1 MLSRLDLNGT
11 WKARGFDFQH
21 GSPDVYVGDGADE
34 RVFMDA
40 QVPGD
45 IHLDLRK
52 LGLVGDPNIGL
63 EAQNQRWVEEQ
74 VWVYRRSFIA
84 PANALGKRAWLVF
97 DALDLVADIYL
108 NGEKIGSHANVFLP
122 CRIDVSG
129 KLKDG
134 ENTLAVRIE
143 SGLYSVAEKPSQD
156 YNPAMDHKLHK
167 RAWLRKPQCQFSWD
181 WAPRLVNVGIPRPV
195 RLEWTD
201 SARID
206 ALVVY
211 PVLSDDMKSARIE
224 VRAFVENVKDQ
235 PVNAIIRVR
244 VPEAGQTVE
253 KTVELPAGVSR
264 QDVTVEIADPKLW
277 WPRPHGDQ
285 PLYTVQCE
293 IEIDG
298 GLADSAQRRT
308 GIRSVK
314 INQDPHPVTGR
325 YFIIEVNGKPIFA
338 KGGNWVQP
346 DTIYAGIEPD
356 RFRRLVDL
364 AVDANFNCL
373 RIWGGGL
380 YADHALLEACDK
392 AGVMVWH
399 DFIFA
404 CSKYTGDDPEF
415 LASVRKEI
423 EYQVRDLSP
432 YPSLV
437 VWCGNNELEWAAW
450 EWGFDRDRAHPDYA
464 LYHLEIPRIIARED
478 PSRPYWP
485 SSPYSLDNVNPKDLT
500 TGDQHP
506 WNVSLGAGG
515 TDFWLYRAY
524 VSRFPNEGGVLGATG
539 LATLRQALIPPP
551 TIPPA
556 TIPPGILPGGTED
569 QLRLFSPAWEFHDNA
584 CNYWQGAGVCYRAL
598 EDWLGLKPDEIAFE
612 DYVFLSGL
620 LQAEGVRE
628 YIDNYRRRMYS
639 SASAI
644 FWMYNDTWPQS
655 HGWTIVDYYLR
666 RKLAYHPVRRAFAPI
681 SVVAAVEGD
690 KILIFGINDTEQPWA
705 GDVRYGL
712 FKLAGGLPIDQTAS
726 VTLPPNASTVIGEL
740 PLLGERA
747 GVRAEDA
754 GAFALLVANG
764 AMVAQNRLFLARFKD
779 LKWADSEIRIERRGE
794 KVAFTCDA
802 FAWGVCLD
810 PDCDS
815 PLPDDL
821 FDLLPGID
829 YEIDWPSDKPLPEVR
844 RTGHGTCR

>member
-1 MLSRLDLNGT
+1 MLSKLDLNGT

-21 GSPDVYVGDGADE
+21 GSPEGYLGPGANE
-34 RVFMDA
+34 RVFIDA
-40 QVPGD
+40 RVPGD
-45 IHLDLRK
+45 IHLDLQNV
-52 LGLVGDPNIGL
+52 GLVGDPNIGL

-74 VWVYRRSFIA
+74 IWVYRRTFAA
-84 PANALGKRAWLVF
+84 PAEALAKRAWLVF
-97 DALDLVADIYL
+97 DALDLAADVYL

-134 ENTLAVRIE
+134 ENTLAVRID
-143 SGLYSVAEKPSQD
+143 SGLYSVADKPSQP
-156 YNPAMDHKLHK
+156 YNPGMDHKLHK

-181 WAPRLVNVGIPRPV
+181 WAPRLVNVGIPRGV

-206 ALVVY
+206 ALTVY
-211 PVLSDDMKSARIE
+211 PVLSDDLKSARIE
-224 VRAFVENVKDQ
+224 VRAFVENVKEE
-235 PVNAIIRVR
+235 PTKAVIRVR
-244 VPEAGQTVE
+244 VPEAGQVIE
-253 KTVELPAGVSR
+253 KAVELPAGVSR
-264 QDVTVEIADPKLW
+264 QDVSVEIPDPKLW

-285 PLYTVQCE
+285 PLYTVECE
-293 IEIDG
+293 IEINGDI
-298 GLADSAQRRT
+298 ADSAKRRT
-308 GIRSVK
+308 GLRNVK
-314 INQDPHPVTGR
+314 INQNPHPATGR

-338 KGGNWVQP
+338 KGGNWVPP
-346 DTIYAGIEPD
+346 DTIYATIEPD
-356 RFRRLVDL
+356 RIRKLVDL
-364 AVDANFNCL
+364 AVEANFNCL

-380 YADHALLEACDK
+380 YADHALLEACDE
-392 AGVMVWH
+392 AGIMVWH

-404 CSKYTGDDPEF
+404 CSKYPGDDPEF
-415 LASVRKEI
+415 LGNVRKEI

-450 EWGFDRDRAHPDYA
+450 EWGYDRDHAHPDYA
-464 LYHLEIPRIIARED
+464 LYHLEIPRIVARED

-515 TDFWLYRAY
+515 TDFWLYRAD

-539 LATLRQALIPPP
+539 MATLRQAL
-551 TIPPA
+551 PA
-556 TIPPGILPGGTED
+556 D
-569 QLRLFSPAWEFHDNA
+569 QLHLFSPAWEFHDNA
-584 CNYWQGAGVCYRAL
+584 CNYWQGAGVCYRAM
-598 EDWLGLKPDEIAFE
+598 EDWLGLTPDDVPFPE
-612 DYVFLSGL
+612 YVYLSGL
-620 LQAEGVRE
+620 LQCEGLGE
-628 YIDNYRRRMYS
+628 YINNYRRRMYS

-681 SVVAAVEGD
+681 TVVPAVEGD
-690 KILIFGINDTEQPWA
+690 KIVIFGINDTEQSWA
-705 GDVRYGL
+705 GEVRFGL
-712 FKLAGGLPIDQTAS
+712 FNLAGGLPIDKATA
-726 VTLPPNASTVIGEL
+726 VTLPPNASTVIGEVAL
-740 PLLGERA
+740 SELESR
-747 GVRAEDA
+747 GVENA
-754 GAFALLVANG
+754 GAFALLIKNG
-764 AMVAQNRLFLARFKD
+764 VTIAQNRLFTARFKD
-779 LKWADSEIRIERRGE
+779 LKWADSEIRVERRGE
-794 KVAFTCDA
+794 KVAFSCNT

-815 PLPDDL
+815 PVPDDL
-821 FDLLPGID
+821 FDLLPGIA
-829 YEIDWPSDKPLPEVR
+829 YEIEWPSDRPLPEVR
-844 RTGHGTCR
+844 RKGS

>member
-1 MLSRLDLNGT
+1 MLSKLDLNGT

-21 GSPDVYVGDGADE
+21 GIPEGYVVPGADE
-34 RVFMDA
+34 RIFIDA

-52 LGLVGDPNIGL
+52 VGLVGDPNIGL

-74 VWVYRRSFIA
+74 IWVYRKAFIA
-84 PANALGKRAWLVF
+84 PADALGKRAWLVF
-97 DALDLVADIYL
+97 EALDLVADIYL

-181 WAPRLVNVGIPRPV
+181 WAPRLVNVGIPGPV

-206 ALVVY
+206 ALTVY
-211 PVLSDDMKSARIE
+211 PVLSDDMKSAQIE
-224 VRAFVENVKDQ
+224 VRAFVESVKAE
-235 PVNAIIRVR
+235 PIKAVIRVR
-244 VPEAGQTVE
+244 VPEADQVVE

-264 QDVTVEIADPKLW
+264 QDVTVEIPNPKLW

-293 IEIDG
+293 IEIAG
-298 GLADSAQRRT
+298 TVVDSGQRRT
-308 GIRSVK
+308 GIRSVR
-314 INQDPHPVTGR
+314 INQNPHPVTGR
-325 YFIIEVNGKPIFA
+325 YFIIEINGKPIFA
-338 KGGNWVQP
+338 KGGNWVPP
-346 DTIYAGIEPD
+346 DTIYAGIEAD
-356 RFRRLVDL
+356 RWRKLVDL

-380 YADHALLEACDK
+380 YADHALLEACDE

-404 CSKYTGDDPEF
+404 CSKYPGDDPEF
-415 LASVRKEI
+415 LGNVRKEI

-450 EWGFDRDRAHPDYA
+450 EWGYDRDHAHPDYA
-464 LYHLEIPRIIARED
+464 LYHMEIPRIITRED

-485 SSPYSLDNVNPKDLT
+485 SSPYSLDYGVPNDHT

-506 WNVSLGAGG
+506 WNVSLQEEG
-515 TDFWLYRAY
+515 TNLWWYRTD

-539 LATLRQALIPPP
+539 MATLRQALG
-551 TIPPA
+551 A
-556 TIPPGILPGGTED
+556 D
-569 QLRLFSPAWEFHDNA
+569 QLRVFSPAWEFHDNA
-584 CNYWQGAGVCYRAL
+584 CNYGGAVGVCYKLL
-598 EDWLGLKPDEIAFE
+598 EDWLGLKPDDIPFE

-620 LQAEGVRE
+620 LQCEGLSE
-628 YIDNYRRRMYS
+628 YINNYRRRMYS
-639 SASAI
+639 TASAI

-666 RKLAYHPVRRAFAPI
+666 RKLAYHPVRRAFAPVT
-681 SVVAAVEGD
+681 VVPAVEGD
-690 KILIFGINDTEQPWA
+690 KILIFGINDTEKPWR
-705 GDVRYGL
+705 GEVRLGL
-712 FKLAGGLPIDQTAS
+712 FKLAGGLPIDQAGL
-726 VTLPPNASTVIGEL
+726 VTLPPNESTLIAHI
-740 PLLGERA
+740 PLSKLERLGFEN
-747 GVRAEDA
+747 G
-754 GAFALLVANG
+754 GAFALLIENG
-764 AMVAQNRLFLARFKD
+764 MTVAQNRLFLARFKD
-779 LKWADSEIRIERRGE
+779 LRWADSEIRVERRGE
-794 KVAFTCDA
+794 KVVFSCDA

-815 PLPDDL
+815 PVSDDL

-844 RTGHGTCR
+844 RTGHGTAR